1 MSKEQLDMKNAL
13 ERFLKAKPENRDAAF
28 RQYIDAAT
36 AAVQT
41 TTPLH

>member
-28 RQYIDAAT
+28 RQYIDAAA
-36 AAVQT
+36 AAVANY
-41 TTPLH
+41 TPIH